1 MRPILAAALLI
12 GTVALPQA
20 AGAQPNPNSQQII
33 EALRPNPLGGTRG
46 IRPVTPSAPPS
57 DSAAPAA
64 APVMPGMPMPQQQPP
79 IIQAAPPAMAAP
91 QPVASAPSIN
101 LTVTFGTG
109 SAELTPQAVRTLDEL
124 GRALASSDL
133 SAYRFRVEGHTD
145 TVGNADANQRL
156 SERRAATVVRF
167 LMSKYAIAPSRLESV
182 GMGEIAPLVPTGDQV
197 PEPQNRRVQVINL
210 GG

>member
-1 MRPILAAALLI
+1 MRQILAAALLI
-12 GTVALPQA
+12 STVALPQT
-20 AGAQPNPNSQQII
+20 AGAQQNPNSQQII
-33 EALRPNPLGGTRG
+33 DALRPNPLGGTRG

-57 DSAAPAA
+57 DTAAPAA

-79 IIQAAPPAMAAP
+79 IIQAAPP
-91 QPVASAPSIN
+91 PVASPPSIN
-101 LTVTFGTG
+101 LTVTFATG

-156 SERRAATVVRF
+156 SERRAASVVRF
-167 LMSKYAIAPSRLESV
+167 LMSKYGIAPSRLESV
-182 GMGEIAPLVPTGDQV
+182 GMGEIAPLVPTGDNV